1 MSRARRIIATAGILA
16 TAGAG
21 SFATAT
27 MAGAVTNRCATSAYC
42 YVPEVHNTNLVMS
55 ASGNGAH
62 NGTPIVVD
70 PQNSRSSASDFLAG
84 LAPFPVRPGDNAKL
98 FEYAPTG
105 HLSGFCVTEPRN
117 HADLV
122 LQYCNGSPNQAWVAT
137 PTNGSYEWI
146 NEATGDA
153 MTDPG
158 HNSHP
163 GNAGTQL
170 TGQNANGGASQ
181 LWDAFH

>member
-27 MAGAVTNRCATSAYC
+27 MAGATTSQCAQSAYC
-42 YVPEVHNTNLVMS
+42 YVPEVHNTDLVMS
-55 ASGNGAH
+55 ASGYGAH

-70 PQNSRSSASDFLAG
+70 HQNSRSSASDFLAG
-84 LAPFPVRPGDNAKL
+84 RAPFPIPGNNAKL
-98 FEYAPTG
+98 FEYAPKG
-105 HLSGFCVTEPRN
+105 HLTGFCVTEPRN
-117 HADLV
+117 HAALV
-122 LQYCNGSPNQAWVAT
+122 LQYCDGSLNQAWDAI
-137 PTNGSYEWI
+137 PTNGSFEWI
-146 NEATGDA
+146 NEATSDA

-158 HNSHP
+158 HNSNP

-170 TGQNANGGASQ
+170 TGKNPNGGASQ